1 MISCQ
6 KYLVKYLA
14 LVICISWVGAPVHAT
29 ENDQA
34 TKTQKLPEIS
44 LDLRTCQRAV
54 VSHRPR
60 ADVNHQHNL
69 PSGVTL
75 SDQLGR
81 SEFKLE
87 LDRQILAT
95 TGFDRFF
102 PPRSGPFPLG
112 MLSWKQGKLYLNEMQ
127 IGQSQYNFVEDLC
140 FRLFPDKL

>member
-14 LVICISWVGAPVHAT
+14 LVICICWVGAPVHAT

-34 TKTQKLPEIS
+34 TTLQKLPEIS

-60 ADVNHQHNL
+60 ADVTHQHNL

-112 MLSWKQGKLYLNEMQ
+112 MLSWKQGKLYLNETQ